1 MTKNTKPES
10 PTPEFSRIIE
20 VDRLADGETILSLE
34 ANAEERARL
43 AKRLDCEEIGCLTA
57 NLSIDYEKSKGDIR
71 IEGRFHAEIVQPCVV
86 TLAPVTA
93 TIDASL
99 IRNFNIH
106 LNDEDPD
113 REIDLNAVED
123 DEPPEP
129 VKDGIIDAGEAV
141 AEQLALEMDPFPR
154 APGAEFTGVSGDSRR
169 DSQGKDRDSGPFAA
183 LARLKERSEN
193 KR

>member
-1 MTKNTKPES
+1 MTKNITPES

-20 VDRLADGETILSLE
+20 VDRLADGETSLSLE

-43 AKRLDCEEIGCLTA
+43 AKRLDCEDIHCLTA
-57 NLSIDYEKSKGDIR
+57 KLSIDYRKSKGDIR

-86 TLAPVTA
+86 TLAPVPA
-93 TIDASL
+93 TIDASV

-106 LNDEDPD
+106 LNDEDQGRD
-113 REIDLNAVED
+113 IDLNAIED
-123 DEPPEP
+123 DEPSEP
-129 VKDGIIDAGEAV
+129 VKYGIIDAGEAV

-154 APGAEFTGVSGDSRR
+154 APGAEFTGVSGDSHR
-169 DSQGKDRDSGPFAA
+169 DSQGKDRNSGPFAA